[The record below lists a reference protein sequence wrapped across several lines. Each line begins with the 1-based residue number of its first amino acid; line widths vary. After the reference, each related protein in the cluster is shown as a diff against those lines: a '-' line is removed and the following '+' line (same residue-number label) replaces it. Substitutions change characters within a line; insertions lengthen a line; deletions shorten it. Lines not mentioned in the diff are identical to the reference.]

1 MQNFCLY
8 LYQGEPSSR
17 VHGHIQNGVFDGEIV
32 QANGEKYHIE
42 LAEKYF
48 QDSDELDFH
57 SVIYSIKDVRFTVE
71 GQESSCGV
79 KKDLLNKMAAIQAT
93 AKPIRRPHKI
103 RSQIDRKKSTKTLSE
118 YLRSKRKLDKR
129 TSDLTVDGGQ
139 YCQIFI
145 AADHTFLSNIGG
157 GSESRAISEIATVFA
172 SVQSIYFESDFD
184 EDGTP
189 DEIVPV
195 LVQTEILSSSSY
207 NGLFQSSNIA
217 VDDYLDR
224 WSQINQE
231 DFCLALLLTYRSV
244 FTVVIL
250 YCTVCTCTVWYYM
263 YMYTVLYS
271 MNCTVLYYTCTC
283 TVYSSTC
290 TCILYYTV
298 LYCTMCTCTLWY
310 YTVLYS
316 MHCTILY
323 MYSIVLHV
331 HVHVYMYTL
340 LYSTVLYYNVCVQ
353 VQYGTI
359 LYCTVLYCTVLYYT
373 CTV

>member
-1 MQNFCLY
+1 MQNICSY
-8 LYQGEPSSR
+8 LYQGEPSSK

-32 QANGEKYHIE
+32 KANGEKYHIE

-79 KKDLLNKMAAIQAT
+79 KKDLLNKMEAIQAT
-93 AKPIRRPHKI
+93 AKPIQRPHKI
-103 RSQIDRKKSTKTLSE
+103 RSQIDGKKSAKTLSE
-118 YLRSKRKLDKR
+118 YLRSKRNLDKR
-129 TSDLTVDGGQ
+129 TSDGQ
-139 YCQIFI
+139 YCQVFI

-172 SVQSIYFESDFD
+172 SVQSIYFESDFN

-224 WSQINQE
+224 WSQVNQD
-231 DFCLALLLTYRSV
+231 DFCLALLLAYRSV

-250 YCTVCTCTVWYYM
+250 
-263 YMYTVLYS
+263 
-271 MNCTVLYYTCTC
+271 
-283 TVYSSTC
+283 
-290 TCILYYTV
+290 
-298 LYCTMCTCTLWY
+298 
-310 YTVLYS
+310 
-316 MHCTILY
+316 
-323 MYSIVLHV
+323 
-331 HVHVYMYTL
+331 
-340 LYSTVLYYNVCVQ
+340 
-353 VQYGTI
+353 
-359 LYCTVLYCTVLYYT
+359 
-373 CTV
+373 